1 MTRDEIIKWLD
12 SYIRIKKERDGILAL
27 IRELEED
34 RAASQLRSPN
44 LDGMPRSGRVSDPT
58 AESAQRFALIQTDY
72 ENKTARMLIR
82 MEEIENAIDGVPN
95 PTQRDMLRTHYLR
108 GLEWAEVAEE
118 KNMSISNCTD
128 YAGKG
133 VTAICEAMGI

>member
-58 AESAQRFALIQTDY
+58 AESAQRFALIKTDY
-72 ENKTARMLIR
+72 ENKSARLLLR
-82 MEEIENAIDGVPN
+82 MEEIERAISDVPEAI
-95 PTQRDMLRTHYLR
+95 QRDMLRAHYLR
-108 GLEWAEVAEE
+108 GLEWETVAKE
-118 KNMSISNCTD
+118 KHYSAANCMRLAGRAIS
-128 YAGKG
+128 YM
-133 VTAICEAMGI
+133 CEIL